1 MFRIF
6 KSLKPVPL
14 GRWNT
19 DKPIDAT
26 LRLID
31 LANCDSCGTCAVPE
45 KKPKM
50 KVHIEERYLFVEG
63 DVIDIG
69 YRKKILC
76 SNYKV
81 YI

>member
-19 DKPIDAT
+19 DKTIDAT

-31 LANCDSCGTCAVPE
+31 LANCDSCGTCGITE
-45 KKPKM
+45 PKEI
-50 KVHIEERYLFVEG
+50 HIQERYLFVEG

-69 YRKKILC
+69 YIKPIKTLRIF
-76 SNYKV
+76 
-81 YI
+81 